1 MCLYIVIITAVYL
14 RTVSYVFS
22 ILQSAGVSSPPCG
35 DVVII
40 EFHMISIPHFPTCQS
55 RAKQTSKHQSE
66 AAGVTQRYIHV
77 CVFLT
82 DCSASSVRVLSVFE
96 HDKANKTKEWIFL
109 FSFPLNNRGS
119 LSTYYY
125 IISYVHL

>member
-96 HDKANKTKEWIFL
+96 HDKANKKPKNGF
-109 FSFPLNNRGS
+109 FSLVFHLI
-119 LSTYYY
+119 TEAACQH
-125 IISYVHL
+125 IIT